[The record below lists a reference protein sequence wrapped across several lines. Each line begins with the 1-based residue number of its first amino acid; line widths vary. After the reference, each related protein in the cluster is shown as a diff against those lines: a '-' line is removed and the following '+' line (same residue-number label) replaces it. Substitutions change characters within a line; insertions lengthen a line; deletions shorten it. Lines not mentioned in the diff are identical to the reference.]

1 MWRVNF
7 TATATESRFTI
18 PIIQDSITEN
28 TEDFSLKIVIESPL
42 DERVSVGEPSILRV
56 LITGVCCMFNSYHS
70 VLLYPLLE
78 YICTP
83 LSSYLLL
90 NIITLLSVGT

>member
-28 TEDFSLKIVIESPL
+28 TEEFSLKIVIESPL

-56 LITGVCCMFNSYHS
+56 EITGVCCMFNSYHS
-70 VLLYPLLE
+70 VSIHRNTTAPH
-78 YICTP
+78 
-83 LSSYLLL
+83 
-90 NIITLLSVGT
+90 

>member
-28 TEDFSLKIVIESPL
+28 TEEFSLKIVIESPL

-56 LITGVCCMFNSYHS
+56 QITGVCCMF
-70 VLLYPLLE
+70 
-78 YICTP
+78 
-83 LSSYLLL
+83 
-90 NIITLLSVGT
+90 